1 MRILLI
7 DDEIV
12 ALNALKKRVDWVKYG
27 FSEVLTAQ
35 DTVTARELLEKDRAD
50 LVLCDIEMPGEDGLS
65 FVEYVKMAYPATEC
79 IMVTCHAD
87 FNYIKKAMKFGVKDY
102 ILKPIDY
109 EELDSLLVQF
119 GEDYRS
125 RQEKEQLGKLVG
137 RARERKESKT
147 RNDQENAGTPLEED
161 SSEARLRCVKQYIED
176 HIQEKITVK
185 DLANLVH
192 LNEQHLMRVFKR
204 ETGQSVLEYITERR
218 ILIAGSLLKDTDYSI
233 NFIADCIGCENYS
246 YFTKLFKKFTG
257 FTPREYRMQFKK
269 SS

>member
-35 DTVTARELLEKDRAD
+35 DAATARAFLEKDRVD

-65 FVEYVKMAYPATEC
+65 LVEYVKTKDPATEC

-109 EELDSLLVQF
+109 EELDGLLVQF
-119 GEDYRS
+119 GEAFRS

-137 RARERKESKT
+137 KVRERKESKAKEG
-147 RNDQENAGTPLEED
+147 QEKTGARLEED
-161 SSEARLRCVKQYIED
+161 SAEARLRVVKQYIED

-192 LNEQHLMRVFKR
+192 INEQHLMRVFKR

-218 ILIAGSLLKDTDYSI
+218 ILIAGSLLKDTEYSI
-233 NFIADCIGCENYS
+233 NFIADCVGCENYS

-257 FTPREYRMQFKK
+257 YTPREYRIQFKK
-269 SS
+269 NS